1 MYQNQSYI
9 FSYHI
14 SHRIRRDTIVCAKLN
29 IKSYID
35 FKARCRWLCLWKNF
49 NVNAFSSRST
59 YLFPQWKEVD
69 GLYSRLGVLWK
80 SNLLIS
86 SAKIVDLLVYNECKT
101 EQSRLKVL
109 SYITRYMYRRICR
122 ISQFSQEIFLKL
134 RLDKYKNNS
143 HIIGWFFSQSPNHGS
158 RF

>member
-1 MYQNQSYI
+1 MRVNELRFSCSMYQNQSYI

-14 SHRIRRDTIVCAKLN
+14 QHRIRRDTIVCAKLN

-35 FKARCRWLCLWKNF
+35 FKDRCRWLCLWKNLH
-49 NVNAFSSRST
+49 VNAFSSRSA

-101 EQSRLKVL
+101 ERSRLKVL
-109 SYITRYMYRRICR
+109 SYITRYITVEYVG
-122 ISQFSQEIFLKL
+122 
-134 RLDKYKNNS
+134 YPNS
-143 HIIGWFFSQSPNHGS
+143 VKRFFSSSG
-158 RF
+158 